1 MFGIFAVCLA
11 FIQPLGALLRCD
23 MGARMRPIFNLAH
36 RLVGVI
42 AWIFAGKN
50 MNF

>member
-23 MGARMRPIFNLAH
+23 TGARMRPIFDLAH